1 MPRFTV
7 PKFIERE
14 AKIVGPFTFK
24 QFVFVGIAGGISV
37 VLYFTPIPFYFFL
50 FATVL
55 LFSGALVLALVK
67 IEGRP
72 IPVLFKNFLSFLF
85 AEKIYL
91 WKRKTLAPK
100 VIKKPRPEKKEKERT
115 PIPRIIKK
123 SRLKDLLTR
132 VTTGGK

>member
-1 MPRFTV
+1 MPQFTV

-24 QFVFVGIAGGISV
+24 QFIFVGAAGIICV
-37 VLYFTPIPFYFFL
+37 VLYFTIPFYFFL
-50 FATVL
+50 LATVL

-91 WKRKTLAPK
+91 WKRKALAPK
-100 VIKKPRPEKKEKERT
+100 VIKKPGPEKKEKEKI
-115 PIPRIIKK
+115 PIPRVIGK

>member
-14 AKIVGPFTFK
+14 AKIVGPFTLK
-24 QFVFVGIAGGISV
+24 QFIFVGAAGIISA
-37 VLYFTPIPFYFFL
+37 VLYFTIPFYFFL
-50 FATVL
+50 LATVL

-67 IEGRP
+67 IEGMP

-91 WKRKTLAPK
+91 WKRKVLAPK
-100 VIKKPRPEKKEKERT
+100 VIKKSGPEKKEKEKIPT
-115 PIPRIIKK
+115 PRVIKK

>member
-1 MPRFTV
+1 MPQFTV

-24 QFVFVGIAGGISV
+24 QFIFVGAAGIISV
-37 VLYFTPIPFYFFL
+37 VLYFTIPFYFFL
-50 FATVL
+50 LATVL
-55 LFSGALVLALVK
+55 LFSGALALALVK

-91 WKRKTLAPK
+91 WKRKALAPK
-100 VIKKPRPEKKEKERT
+100 LIKKPGPEKKEKEKI
-115 PIPRIIKK
+115 PIPRVIGK

>member
-7 PKFIERE
+7 PKFIEME

-24 QFVFVGIAGGISV
+24 QFIFVGAAGVISV
-37 VLYFTPIPFYFFL
+37 VLYFTVPFYFFL
-50 FATVL
+50 IATVL
-55 LFSGALVLALVK
+55 LFAGALALALVK

-91 WKRKTLAPK
+91 WKRKALAPK

-115 PIPRIIKK
+115 PIPRVIEK
-123 SRLKDLLTR
+123 SRLKDLSTR

>member
-1 MPRFTV
+1 MPQFTV

-24 QFVFVGIAGGISV
+24 QFIFVGAAGVISV
-37 VLYFTPIPFYFFL
+37 VLYFTIPFYFFL
-50 FATVL
+50 LAAAL
-55 LFSGALVLALVK
+55 LFSGALALALVK

-91 WKRKTLAPK
+91 WKRKALAPK
-100 VIKKPRPEKKEKERT
+100 VIKRPGPEKKEKEKT
-115 PIPRIIKK
+115 LIPRVIEK
-123 SRLKDLLTR
+123 SRLKDLSTR
-132 VTTGGK
+132 VTTGRK

>member
-1 MPRFTV
+1 MPQFTV

-24 QFVFVGIAGGISV
+24 QFIFVGAAGIISV
-37 VLYFTPIPFYFFL
+37 VLYFTIPFYFFL
-50 FATVL
+50 LATVL
-55 LFSGALVLALVK
+55 LFSGALALALVK

-91 WKRKTLAPK
+91 WKRKALAPK
-100 VIKKPRPEKKEKERT
+100 LIKKPGPEKKEKEKIS
-115 PIPRIIKK
+115 IPRVIGK